1 VPQEIKLIGRSMDGY
16 ERLTPRFQAQAALSA
31 PGGPSARSPAAG
43 YSSCSSRVLAS
54 LCFNPSSRLFLF
66 GGGLSD
72 CPRRSDCSQVGYG
85 PSVFR
90 GAVLVVRAVFSD
102 CPP

>member
-1 VPQEIKLIGRSMDGY
+1 MDGY